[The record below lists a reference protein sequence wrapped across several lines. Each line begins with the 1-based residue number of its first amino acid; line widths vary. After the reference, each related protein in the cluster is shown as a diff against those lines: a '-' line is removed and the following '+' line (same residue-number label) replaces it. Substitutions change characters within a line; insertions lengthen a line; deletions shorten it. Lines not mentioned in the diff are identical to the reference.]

1 MDDINTVT
9 IPYFAHEGEMA
20 RMERANK
27 RLWVIIIILIV
38 ALIGTNAG
46 WIFYESQFQTEI
58 TTETYEAKADN
69 GSNAVLNGDGEV
81 NIYGGNGE
89 VHTDNGQE
97 TGEGI
102 KLSGSEKLP

>member
-1 MDDINTVT
+1 MDDLAM
-9 IPYFAHEGEMA
+9 IPYFVHEGEMA
-20 RMERANK
+20 RAERTNK
-27 RLWVIIIILIV
+27 RLWILILILVV
-38 ALIGTNAG
+38 ALIGSNAG
-46 WIFYESQFQTEI
+46 WIIYESQFQTEV

-97 TGEGI
+97 KGQSI
-102 KLSGSEKLP
+102 QFPGSEELP